1 MCVWY
6 DEFVKRALFVMLA
19 WAACGTERPRGV
31 EMVPAPPGDVPA
43 IVKSAMASAAR
54 DHRQLLVYVGATW
67 CEPCRR
73 FHEAAAQ
80 HALDRDF
87 PSLRL
92 LEFDD
97 DRDGPRLAAAGY
109 VGHFIPM
116 FVRPGADGRSSGRQV
131 EGSVKGDSAVGE
143 IVPRLKSLLQQ

>member
-1 MCVWY
+1 
-6 DEFVKRALFVMLA
+6 VKRVFLLLLLVG
-19 WAACGTERPRGV
+19 ACGTEKPRGV
-31 EMVPAPPGDVPA
+31 EIVKAPQGDVPTIVRSEMQRA
-43 IVKSAMASAAR
+43 IR

-73 FHEAAAQ
+73 FHEAAEH

-97 DRDGPRLAAAGY
+97 DRDGARLAQAGY
-109 VGHFIPM
+109 VGKFIPM
-116 FVRPGADGRSSGRQV
+116 FVKPGPDGRTSGRQI
-131 EGSVKGDSAVGE
+131 EGSVKGDGAVNE
-143 IVPRLKSLLQQ
+143 IVPRLRSLLTP